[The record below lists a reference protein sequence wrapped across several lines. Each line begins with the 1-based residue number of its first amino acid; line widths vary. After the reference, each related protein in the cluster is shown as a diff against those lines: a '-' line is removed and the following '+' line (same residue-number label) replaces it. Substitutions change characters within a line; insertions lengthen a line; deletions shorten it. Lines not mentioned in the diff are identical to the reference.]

1 MRTTA
6 ILVAAAL
13 ASLGNA
19 SAFTSPPGSLRPR
32 APSPLTPSTLSSSS
46 SSSAHNSGRSGR
58 GLYCGEGDAQKG
70 EDKARS
76 NTRRLFLGLGLGLSV
91 QASSSSSSS
100 SASVIRMSGG
110 GVSGSKP
117 SVGFLGMGIMGEC
130 SLQQALGSAP
140 AFPGPP
146 RVVDNLSPMRS
157 LDWTFSR
164 IFGNRASSRTEGRE
178 RERVRGLGLYPG
190 SGYTAVLGL
199 STASSSF
206 RWVLDPGPCF

>member
-13 ASLGNA
+13 ASLEYA

-32 APSPLTPSTLSSSS
+32 APSPLTPPTLSSSS
-46 SSSAHNSGRSGR
+46 ASAHNSGRSGR
-58 GLYCGEGDAQKG
+58 GLYCEEGDAQKG
-70 EDKARS
+70 QDKARS

-117 SVGFLGMGIMGEC
+117 SVGFLGMGIMGE
-130 SLQQALGSAP
+130 
-140 AFPGPP
+140 
-146 RVVDNLSPMRS
+146 
-157 LDWTFSR
+157 
-164 IFGNRASSRTEGRE
+164 
-178 RERVRGLGLYPG
+178 
-190 SGYTAVLGL
+190 
-199 STASSSF
+199 
-206 RWVLDPGPCF
+206 